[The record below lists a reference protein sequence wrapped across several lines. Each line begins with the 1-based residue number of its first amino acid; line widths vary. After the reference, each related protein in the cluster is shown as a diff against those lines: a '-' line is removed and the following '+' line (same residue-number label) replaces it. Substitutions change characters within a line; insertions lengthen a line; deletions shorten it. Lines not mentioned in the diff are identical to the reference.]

1 MGDWRATALVVS
13 GCFVLFFFLTYFEA
27 SSFTCQLSHDGP
39 RDPGCHPAALLGRI
53 RYGGRDGT
61 CRGARDNGK
70 ARARA
75 AGRTKRL
82 LTGLGQLR
90 AKPFG
95 VEGRWFVPV
104 ASRVP
109 AGLPDRGVPR
119 DVESMSLEF
128 GVRLE
133 AGGWRG
139 ALPRSHRSAGRWC
152 SYAALRWM
160 RTWLRGRETQPW
172 GPWGTAR
179 RLVTLA
185 ERNQGVFPP
194 AGRGPAPRYPRA
206 RSLCY

>member
-1 MGDWRATALVVS
+1 MF
-13 GCFVLFFFLTYFEA
+13 CFVFLTYFEA

-39 RDPGCHPAALLGRI
+39 RDPRCHPAALLGRI

-61 CRGARDNGK
+61 CRGTRDNGE

-133 AGGWRG
+133 AVGG

-172 GPWGTAR
+172 GPWGTTR

-185 ERNQGVFPP
+185 ERNQGVSHQQ
-194 AGRGPAPRYPRA
+194 AGGRLRGTLA